1 MKNTS
6 RKLLFIAACSVAIF
20 GCTKDESSLSDTAK
34 PKPVS
39 ISASNPPTVPITN
52 DLKPGIE
59 PGNDLVY
66 PGREPGDYPPIPQ
79 EKFTVIPTPCP
90 EYLKETRLF
99 TINHL
104 EEGSTYHQLNNKNLK
119 IAFFDGYSIVTYF
132 KVRRLKPS
140 PPAPY
145 GWTAH
150 WGNPPAVESEHPEV
164 LLVPPF
170 YYDLVIALSKPCIE
184 FGLELTPNTQNRAFK
199 FDLLLGGDVS
209 DHSSG
214 YINNQRV
221 ETPSGA
227 KRYAIKSSKPF
238 TVVTIHYDIESSANL
253 IYDPKGIAIANI
265 RYKLA
270 K

>member
-1 MKNTS
+1 MNNPS
-6 RKLLFIAACSVAIF
+6 LKLLFVAACSAAMF
-20 GCTKDESSLSDTAK
+20 GCSKDESDLSGKTT
-34 PKPVS
+34 PKSVS
-39 ISASNPPTVPITN
+39 ISASRPATVPITG
-52 DLKPGIE
+52 DFKSGIE

-66 PGREPGDYPPIPQ
+66 PGREPGNYPPTPQ
-79 EKFTVIPTPCP
+79 APFTVIPTPCL
-90 EYLKETRLF
+90 EYIKETCLF
-99 TINHL
+99 TIGHL

-119 IAFFDGYSIVTYF
+119 IAFFNGYSDVTYF

-150 WGNPPAVESEHPEV
+150 WGNLPDVESEHPEV
-164 LLVPPF
+164 VLAPPF

-184 FGLELTPNTQNRAFK
+184 FGLELTPNSQNRAFK
-199 FDLLLGGDVS
+199 FDVLFGGYLS
-209 DHSSG
+209 DQSSG
-214 YINNQRV
+214 YVSQHI

-227 KRYAIKSSKPF
+227 KRYAVKSSKPF
-238 TVVTIHYDIESSANL
+238 SVVTIHYDIESSANL
-253 IYDPKGIAIANI
+253 IYDPLGVAIANI